1 MTTQHYHSD
10 AMKRGP
16 ERAPNR
22 AMLRAMGMGDA
33 DIERPFVGVAS
44 TWNEATPCNMHL
56 DRLADWV
63 KEGVSAAMGTPREFT
78 TIAVSDGIAMGHE
91 GMRTSLVS
99 REIIADS
106 MELMMIGHGY
116 DGMVTI
122 AGCDKSLP
130 GSLMA
135 AARLNLPAVF
145 LYGGSIMPGRYQGR
159 DITIQDVFEAVGAH
173 SAGRITD
180 EELYSI
186 ECAACPGEGS
196 CGGMFTAN
204 TMSSI
209 TEALGIALPGSAS
222 IPAIDPRREEISRR
236 SGETVV
242 ELIRNNVRPRDIMTS
257 TAFLNAIAVGVAIGG
272 STNMALHL
280 LAIAREAE
288 VELTLDNFTM
298 VSKRTPH
305 IADMKPGGRYVMRDL
320 DHIGGVSLVIKQ
332 LIDGGV
338 IDGSA
343 LTVTGKTLAENVK
356 DAALPENQDVVYS
369 VKNPIDATGTL
380 VVLRGN
386 LAPDGAVG
394 KMSGVKTLK
403 RSGPARVFDSEEK
416 TFDAVARRQIK
427 PGDVVIIRY
436 EGPRGG
442 PGMREMLAVTS
453 AISGQGLGDDVA
465 LLTDGRF
472 SGATHGLMVG
482 HVAPEAAVGGP
493 IAAVQDGD
501 MVTVDFENSR
511 LDVDLTDEEIRRR
524 MQAWTAPTPRYTS
537 GALAKYSWLVG
548 SADRGAVLTQPGEHA

>member
-1 MTTQHYHSD
+1 
-10 AMKRGP
+10 
-16 ERAPNR
+16 
-22 AMLRAMGMGDA
+22 MGLGDA

-106 MELMMIGHGY
+106 IELMMIGHGY

-135 AARLNLPAVF
+135 AARLNLPTVF

-209 TEALGIALPGSAS
+209 TEALGIALPSSAS
-222 IPAIDPRREEISRR
+222 IPAIDLRREEISRR

-242 ELIRNNVRPRDIMTS
+242 ELIRNNVS
-257 TAFLNAIAVGVAIGG
+257 
-272 STNMALHL
+272 
-280 LAIAREAE
+280 
-288 VELTLDNFTM
+288 
-298 VSKRTPH
+298 
-305 IADMKPGGRYVMRDL
+305 
-320 DHIGGVSLVIKQ
+320 
-332 LIDGGV
+332 
-338 IDGSA
+338 
-343 LTVTGKTLAENVK
+343 
-356 DAALPENQDVVYS
+356 
-369 VKNPIDATGTL
+369 
-380 VVLRGN
+380 
-386 LAPDGAVG
+386 
-394 KMSGVKTLK
+394 
-403 RSGPARVFDSEEK
+403 PARHHD
-416 TFDAVARRQIK
+416 
-427 PGDVVIIRY
+427 P
-436 EGPRGG
+436 
-442 PGMREMLAVTS
+442 
-453 AISGQGLGDDVA
+453 
-465 LLTDGRF
+465 
-472 SGATHGLMVG
+472 H
-482 HVAPEAAVGGP
+482 
-493 IAAVQDGD
+493 
-501 MVTVDFENSR
+501 R
-511 LDVDLTDEEIRRR
+511 L
-524 MQAWTAPTPRYTS
+524 P
-537 GALAKYSWLVG
+537 
-548 SADRGAVLTQPGEHA
+548 